1 MGRTERAEPSGGVAT
16 LAVMSQQASSAD
28 WVTQLVGLIER
39 VVGALNS
46 KATRPAIKVVRAL
59 VYGVIAACFAVMAL
73 ILLAIA
79 AVRLLVIAT
88 GALFNHEQ
96 AWLAEFVVGAGF
108 VLAGFFLLAR
118 RHARAD

>member
-1 MGRTERAEPSGGVAT
+1 MAT
-16 LAVMSQQASSAD
+16 LAAMSQQPSSAD

-39 VVGALNS
+39 IVGALNS
-46 KATRPAIKVVRAL
+46 KATRPAIKVVRGL

-73 ILLAIA
+73 ILSAIA

-88 GALFNHEQ
+88 GALFTHEQ
-96 AWLAEFVVGAGF
+96 TWLAECVVGALF
-108 VLAGFFLLAR
+108 LLAGFFLLSR